1 MELTRYEQET
11 IINYNEEEK
20 TASIY
25 THNRALRRKLDRL
38 TQERPEDCR
47 PGPTAREGQAAEY
60 IVPKAWVKVTP
71 TRIIGEAQRQ
81 ALEKA
86 RNTLK
91 TTGRPEV

>member
-1 MELTRYEQET
+1 MELTRCEQET

-38 TQERPEDCR
+38 AQERPGDCW
-47 PGPTAREGQAAEY
+47 PGPMTHGGQAAEY
-60 IVPKAWVKVTP
+60 IIPKAWVKITP
-71 TRIIGEAQRQ
+71 TRIIGEAQRR

>member
-1 MELTRYEQET
+1 MELTRCEQET

-47 PGPTAREGQAAEY
+47 PGPTAREGQVAEY
-60 IVPKAWVKVTP
+60 IVPKAWVKVNPPRRLTEVQREQLQKASAS
-71 TRIIGEAQRQ
+71 TRFT
-81 ALEKA
+81 K
-86 RNTLK
+86 
-91 TTGRPEV
+91 

>member
-38 TQERPEDCR
+38 AQERPGDCR
-47 PGPTAREGQAAEY
+47 PGPTTHGGQAAEY
-60 IVPKAWVKVTP
+60 IVPKAWVKVNP